1 MFSSINFNAINY
13 NLYDLESFDP
23 DKTEKNDISIGML
36 FSENKYDEFSSE
48 SKNVHLFGNSTA
60 FKTDFPKQNEQKNSE
75 NNQSIETIKNGLNI
89 EEGQNYGINL
99 GDKQDNINNIN
110 ESKDKEEEIKQE
122 NVEKENK
129 KEEPIDLDKE
139 KEKDEEKKEEANKGE
154 LKEILIEDK
163 NQKNNTKLP
172 PSQYFFDDI
181 KNNIFP
187 KIKINNLIKEKF
199 VLTNNLL
206 DLENKISDKEFLAP
220 KKRNRDKPNEGVRE
234 AKKAGR
240 KKKDDTTNDSQ
251 HNKDSQDNIVKKIKA
266 KIISTLLIFIN
277 SILNSFL
284 DTNKIK
290 SYIRIIKKIPEDKEP
305 EYEDLLK
312 DLDYNKTVNE
322 TKKEKNLGFLKMHLK
337 DFLST
342 DISPKFSSYSV
353 KSNKI
358 VIDEIIKKEK
368 DNKIIMFVL
377 NNLTLGDYIDI
388 FLYKKELRD
397 FGITDVQTIDQ
408 IMTKFTR
415 IDKLLEEIYKLN
427 NKNNYFSIFISII
440 YNFERWYFIKK
451 ERSRPN
457 KDNEKKDN

>member
-1 MFSSINFNAINY
+1 MFSFPITYTNNYHHNEIDSI
-13 NLYDLESFDP
+13 DS
-23 DKTEKNDISIGML
+23 DKSEKNDALSIGM
-36 FSENKYDEFSSE
+36 FFFENKLDEISSD
-48 SKNVHLFGNSTA
+48 SNNAHLIFGNSTA
-60 FKTDFPKQNEQKNSE
+60 LKTDIPKLNEQQKSE
-75 NNQSIETIKNGLNI
+75 KIKLIETIKN
-89 EEGQNYGINL
+89 
-99 GDKQDNINNIN
+99 NINIDDLILEN
-110 ESKDKEEEIKQE
+110 EKKEKDKKEEEIKQE
-122 NVEKENK
+122 TIEKK
-129 KEEPIDLDKE
+129 DVKDKPFYQDKA
-139 KEKDEEKKEEANKGE
+139 KEKDIEKKKEANKGE
-154 LKEILIEDK
+154 LEKILIEEK
-163 NQKNNTKLP
+163 KQMP
-172 PSQYFFDDI
+172 PFHYFFDDI
-181 KNNIFP
+181 KNKIFP
-187 KIKINNLIKEKF
+187 KININSLIKEKF
-199 VLTNNLL
+199 VKTANLL
-206 DLENKISDKEFLAP
+206 ELEKKISDKEFLSP
-220 KKRNRDKPNEGVRE
+220 KKRNRDKPNEFKE

-240 KKKDDTTNDSQ
+240 KKKDDTSNDSL

-266 KIISTLLIFIN
+266 KIITTLLIFMN

-284 DTNKIK
+284 SPDKIK
-290 SYIRIIKKIPEDKEP
+290 SYIRNIKNIPKDKEP

-322 TKKEKNLGFLKMHLK
+322 TKKEKNLGFLKMYLK
-337 DFLST
+337 DFLSV

-397 FGITDVQTIDQ
+397 FGTTDVQTIDQ